1 MFYEY
6 AFKETYN
13 LKGKDTILEARRAF
27 VDKWPQ
33 ELKKKDT
40 WMQSMQWRVVF
51 IQLGPSLT
59 LTTTSSVEDPICAAC
74 ALVSSQVPQLIL

>member
-33 ELKKKDT
+33 ELKKKVYMDAVNA
-40 WMQSMQWRVVF
+40 MKASVYSVGAF
-51 IQLGPSLT
+51 IDL
-59 LTTTSSVEDPICAAC
+59 DHN
-74 ALVSSQVPQLIL
+74 